1 MKGYAKPQKKSSSIK
16 VQPKKQPNLS
26 GVKTSIQP
34 EQAQRPEKGMNLLLE
49 IPGIFANDAPPP
61 QSPNSPLIQ
70 PLSVNNNSSVSL
82 PQSPQYQDLRENFRK
97 HALAQ
102 DQQTVRGQLQRSP
115 LQTSGV
121 AQRKV
126 IQRDQAREPGTQE
139 DKPSGGFKAEAEVHT
154 PGTKFAY
161 DYQFKE
167 VGNHSGHLKV
177 AFESKG
183 STLVEGKAGYE
194 GADKDKNDTPD
205 REAGGEFKILE
216 NEAVLKRSGGK
227 FTKELA
233 SSLGAVEVG
242 ASPFE
247 WLKVKVEGKFLE
259 GTFDWEKAETELD
272 VAKVAVGIEGTLPE
286 DVAKKF
292 LPKPIA
298 EFYEIKVIGEYEYS
312 IPFADLAKLKKMHK
326 ASQEMIEHGEQLA
339 KKQKELDKL
348 AKRRAEVKK
357 ALDQGG
363 DFHQYGKKTK
373 KKLAKK
379 GIHSRKDFEAHKKAL
394 KAELR
399 DLNKQVDKLDDG
411 IKKHRKILKKAQ
423 QKYTKAASGLKSKA
437 GKLMA
442 KALGKAGAKVLAKVC
457 AYLVPGL
464 NVASLALDIIEVGNS
479 IYDLATGKAKF
490 GLGGGEE
497 GGGKEGEEGSEGG
510 GKEGKESSSSGSGE
524 GGTSGSGGSGSGQK
538 DTGVP
543 GGTKETGITEA
554 KNKEGDGGTSTSPG
568 LDSDLYGE
576 VEDPYANLPKLHSN
590 AEKVLEALRAKP
602 GQGVELSPEDLSVI
616 NDVIDQDLTPE
627 QLAELITRLKAEG
640 GEAVTDVDELIG
652 RVMRTVQ
659 NVKTGQKQGDRSA
672 TINGEEDITDI
683 MYGDGSQSEVQ
694 ATEKPEINTE
704 QVTSYN
710 NIEQKVIG
718 WTVEEIT
725 GGKNWD
731 VNSPEF
737 AEWVANYQQEKGLLV
752 DGIVGPV
759 TTSARYEEL
768 GLTESPIYQKAQ
780 KELNRR
786 KKRVESKQ
794 NKAEEKGGIEGGEK
808 GDFTGDKST
817 EEENLGGVKETKKEE
832 KETPKELL
840 PEFPPCIGRD
850 ETTGKYYRDEK
861 KIQEYLHNTYT
872 HPDGLKVVMTDI
884 DVDISDTQDK
894 NPIQLI
900 YIAIKVEV
908 IELPGGAA
916 PDYPFQIGQED
927 VARFSFSYD
936 PQTDQYRGIAE
947 SGMDNIIRNYLAV
960 ASDGT
965 LVVAPSVKG
974 KPIDLEDIEGKIMRV
989 VSQTSKPS
997 EKGGTSYDVVVE
1009 VIPTKLKGS
1018 EFLIIDGKRHFYKV
1032 GQPMMIPIDA
1042 HLSAENGG

>member
-1 MKGYAKPQKKSSSIK
+1 MKGYAEPQKKSSSIK
-16 VQPKKQPNLS
+16 VQPKKQSSPS
-26 GVKTSIQP
+26 AAFQTSTQP
-34 EQAQRPEKGMNLLLE
+34 EQTQKPEQGINLLE

-61 QSPNSPLIQ
+61 QGSDNPLIQ
-70 PLSVNNNSSVSL
+70 PSSVDNNSSVSL
-82 PQSPQYQDLRENFRK
+82 PQSPQYQGLRDNIRK
-97 HALAQ
+97 QALAQ
-102 DQQTVRGQLQRSP
+102 DQQTVRGQLQRAP
-115 LQTSGV
+115 EQTSGV
-121 AQRKV
+121 AQGKV
-126 IQRDQAREPGTQE
+126 IQRDQAKESATSE
-139 DKPSGGFKAEAEVHT
+139 EKKDEGFKAEAEAEVHT

-205 REAGGEFKILE
+205 REVGGEFKILE

-227 FTKELA
+227 FTKELT

-242 ASPFE
+242 VSPFE

-298 EFYEIKVIGEYEYS
+298 EFYEIKVVGEYEYS

-326 ASQEMIEHGEQLA
+326 ASQEMIDHGEQLA

-348 AKRRAEVKK
+348 AKRRTEVKK
-357 ALDQGG
+357 ALEQGG

-379 GIHSRKDFEAHKKAL
+379 GIHSRKDFEARKKAL

-423 QKYTKAASGLKSKA
+423 QKYTKAASELKSKA

-464 NVASLALDIIEVGNS
+464 NIASAALDIIELGSN

-490 GLGGGEE
+490 GLGGGEKGE
-497 GGGKEGEEGSEGG
+497 AKDGEKGSGGGGKDGEEGSTSG
-510 GKEGKESSSSGSGE
+510 SSSGESDSSSPGIAGKDSGVPGGTEKTGTTEARNRQGE
-524 GGTSGSGGSGSGQK
+524 GGTSE
-538 DTGVP
+538 TP
-543 GGTKETGITEA
+543 GW
-554 KNKEGDGGTSTSPG
+554 
-568 LDSDLYGE
+568 DSELYGE
-576 VEDPYANLPKLHSN
+576 VEDPYAKLPKLNSN
-590 AEKVLEALRAKP
+590 AEKVLEALQAKS
-602 GQGVELSPEDLSVI
+602 GQGVELTVEDLIVI
-616 NDVIDQDLTPE
+616 NDVIDQNLTPE
-627 QLAELITRLKAEG
+627 QLTELITRLKVEG
-640 GEAVTDVDELIG
+640 GKGVTDVDELIG

-659 NVKTGQKQGDRSA
+659 NIKTGQKHGDRSA
-672 TINGEEDITDI
+672 TINGKEDITDI
-683 MYGDGSQSEVQ
+683 MYGDSSQSEVQ
-694 ATEKPEINTE
+694 AAEKLEINTE
-704 QVTSYN
+704 QATSYN
-710 NIEQKVIG
+710 TIEQRVIG

-737 AEWVANYQQEKGLLV
+737 AECVANYQKEKGLLV

-768 GLTESPIYQKAQ
+768 GLTESPIYKKAQ
-780 KELNRR
+780 KELDRR
-786 KKRVESKQ
+786 KKRVTKKQ
-794 NKAEEKGGIEGGEK
+794 GEGDETEGIEGEK
-808 GDFTGDKST
+808 TK
-817 EEENLGGVKETKKEE
+817 EEESLTETSRVEGKEKEE
-832 KETPKELL
+832 DIPTELL
-840 PEFPPCIGRD
+840 PKLVPCLAKDENTGR
-850 ETTGKYYRDEK
+850 YYRDEE
-861 KIQEYLHNTYT
+861 KIQKSIGSIYT
-872 HPDGLKVVMTDI
+872 HPDGLKVAVQNI
-884 DVDISDTQDK
+884 AVQIRDTKDK
-894 NPIQLI
+894 NPAQIIVILIQV
-900 YIAIKVEV
+900 KVV
-908 IELPGGAA
+908 GLPEGAS
-916 PDYPFQIGQED
+916 PDYPFQVGQTD
-927 VARFSFSYD
+927 IAKWSFISD
-936 PQTDQYRGIAE
+936 PQTGKTEELIPTKIYD
-947 SGMDNIIRNYLAV
+947 IIRNSLNV
-960 ASDGT
+960 SPDGT
-965 LVVAPSVKG
+965 VVIEPSIKG
-974 KPIDLEDIEGKIMRV
+974 QSMDLDIVEGKIEEI
-989 VSQTSKPS
+989 VSQTSQPVS
-997 EKGGTSYDVVVE
+997 EGSTDYNLVIKI
-1009 VIPTKLKGS
+1009 IPTALKQS
-1018 EFLIIDGKRHFYKV
+1018 KWLLVDGKRIFFQLGK
-1032 GQPMMIPIDA
+1032 PMLIPLKA
-1042 HLSAENGG
+1042 RLPMNN